1 MESRP
6 ACALAKSTA
15 SHSCFQVQNSSFL
28 PEPLRRA
35 RSWSRL
41 ALDPGTGLSLH
52 KKLRV
57 LLTIIY
63 SYGNNCFGSLPRDW
77 LIKCSELI
85 VGLRI
90 RNSAVLLFISLKTT
104 VVTLTNHLLNSLR
117 YSNERWATMWSTLGL
132 NLENSFRLLQGMKNP
147 VYNYYIEW

>member
-35 RSWSRL
+35 RSWNCSRL

-57 LLTIIY
+57 LLT
-63 SYGNNCFGSLPRDW
+63 NNIEMG
-77 LIKCSELI
+77 E
-85 VGLRI
+85 
-90 RNSAVLLFISLKTT
+90 LLFTI
-104 VVTLTNHLLNSLR
+104 
-117 YSNERWATMWSTLGL
+117 ATEIIVLGPCHVI
-132 NLENSFRLLQGMKNP
+132 G
-147 VYNYYIEW
+147 